1 LDVSNFSRGSPHS
14 RDPMKLLSF
23 ATFFLLMVIAVLGCT
38 RDNEEDLSGNLDD
51 CDTLQVSYA
60 NHIAPLM
67 TASCNSCHSAAAPLG
82 GVNTSGYAGLSVV
95 AGNGKL
101 KGAVN
106 HLPGFSAMPQG
117 QPQLDSCALKRI
129 NAWINQGYP
138 DN

>member
-1 LDVSNFSRGSPHS
+1 
-14 RDPMKLLSF
+14 MKHMTSGIV
-23 ATFFLLMVIAVLGCT
+23 MVMLAIAVLGCT
-38 RDNEEDLSGNLDD
+38 RDNEEDLFGQTDD

-60 NHIAPLM
+60 THIAPLM
-67 TASCNSCHSAAAPLG
+67 AVSCNSCHSTVSPLG
-82 GVNTSGYAGLSVV
+82 GVNTSGYTGLSVV